1 MSETTAGRPVPGH
14 PALRRAVVDLSAVAS
29 NVERI
34 SRIVDGA
41 QIMAVVKADG
51 YGHGAV
57 PVARAALE
65 AGATW
70 LGTADVGE
78 ALAVRAQIADAP
90 ILAWLHD
97 ADPRFDEAVERG
109 IAIGASSALHLERA
123 AAAAS
128 ATRARPASVHLKVDT
143 GLGRNGIPRREWES
157 VFDRARE
164 LELEGRVSVDGLFS
178 HLSNADPVEDG
189 LQLDAFREAEGLAQA
204 AGLEPQL
211 RHIAATAAALRLPQT
226 RLDLVRIG
234 IGLYGLSPF
243 DDESPRRLGLRPALR
258 LESRLISVKRVKAG
272 TGVSYGY
279 TYRAEQPTTLGLVPL
294 GYADGIP
301 RHLSNTGSVEVGG
314 RQRRIVGRIAMDQ
327 FVVDLGDHK
336 ASVGDLVTLFGDP
349 ATGAPSAFDWAQAA
363 STINYEIVTRLGG
376 RVVREYA

>member
-1 MSETTAGRPVPGH
+1 MSETTTGRPVPGH

-57 PVARAALE
+57 PVARTALE

-109 IAIGASSALHLERA
+109 IAIGASSALHLER

>member
-1 MSETTAGRPVPGH
+1 MSDTTAMRSDSGR
-14 PALRRAVVDLSAVAS
+14 PALRRAIVDLGAIGS

-34 SRIVDGA
+34 SRIVEGA
-41 QIMAVVKADG
+41 QIMAVVKANG

-57 PVARAALE
+57 PVARTALE

-78 ALAVRAQIADAP
+78 ALAVREQIADAP

-97 ADPRFDEAVERG
+97 ADPRFDEALG
-109 IAIGASSALHLERA
+109 RA
-123 AAAAS
+123 AAPAS
-128 ATRARPASVHLKVDT
+128 ATRAQPASVHLKVDT
-143 GLGRNGIPRREWES
+143 GLGRNGIPRREWER

-164 LELEGRVSVDGLFS
+164 LELEGRVTVDGLFS

-189 LQLDAFREAEGLAQA
+189 LQLDAYREADALARA
-204 AGLEPQL
+204 AGLEPRL
-211 RHIAATAAALRLPQT
+211 RHIAATAAALRLPET
-226 RLDLVRIG
+226 RLDMVRIG

-243 DDESPRRLGLRPALR
+243 DDESPRHLGLTPALR

-279 TYRAEQPTTLGLVPL
+279 TYRAEHPTTLGLVPL

-301 RHLSNTGSVEVGG
+301 RHLSNTGSVEVAGK
-314 RQRRIVGRIAMDQ
+314 QRRIVGRIAMDQ
-327 FVVDLGDHK
+327 FVVDLGDHR
-336 ASVGDLVTLFGDP
+336 ASVGDPVTLFGDP
-349 ATGAPSAFDWAQAA
+349 ATGAPSAYDWAQAA
-363 STINYEIVTRLGG
+363 STINYERATRLGG